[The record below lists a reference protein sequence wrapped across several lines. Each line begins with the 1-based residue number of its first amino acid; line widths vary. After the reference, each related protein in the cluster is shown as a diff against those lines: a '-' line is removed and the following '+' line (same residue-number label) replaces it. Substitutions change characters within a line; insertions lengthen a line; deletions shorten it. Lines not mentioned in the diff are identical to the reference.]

1 MNSSANR
8 PIPEPIRSDQSRIT
22 GVSMWPATKSQ
33 AELAAVR
40 NKDIYTSLSLPIL
53 PAFQDWGVRKEGPG
67 YTPSNGWGMSR

>member
-1 MNSSANR
+1 
-8 PIPEPIRSDQSRIT
+8 
-22 GVSMWPATKSQ
+22 MWPATKSQ